1 MSFVLVD
8 VELFHDNVVK
18 ELALY
23 NNERVD
29 SYTFGPP
36 YTYKTLI
43 TKAER
48 KQNSWLT
55 QNVHLIGWNAGQIH
69 YTELMNVVVK
79 YIHID
84 EFYAK
89 GAEKCKMLESI
100 FPVQF
105 TNIEEFGCP
114 KLSEVTKD
122 AGLCRSFPYRHD
134 KILHCAERKAR
145 AYGVWLEDFLD
156 LFKVL

>member
-1 MSFVLVD
+1 MTFVFVD

-18 ELALY
+18 ELAFY

-36 YTYKTLI
+36 YTFQSCSKE
-43 TKAER
+43 ER

-55 QNVHLIGWNAGQIH
+55 QNLHLIGWNAGQLP
-69 YTELMNVVVK
+69 YTELTDVVVK

-89 GAEKCKMLESI
+89 GTEKCKMLETI
-100 FPVQF
+100 FPVEF

-114 KLSEVTKD
+114 KLGEISKD
-122 AGLCRSFPYRHD
+122 AGKCRSFPYRHD